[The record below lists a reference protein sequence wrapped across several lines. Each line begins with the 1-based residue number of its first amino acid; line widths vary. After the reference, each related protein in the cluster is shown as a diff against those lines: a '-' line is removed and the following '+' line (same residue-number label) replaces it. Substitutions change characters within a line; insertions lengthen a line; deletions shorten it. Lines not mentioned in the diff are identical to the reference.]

1 VVERVVFPNL
11 TGRNGIPRRIRL
23 DVPPSFADQPR
34 NRGFR
39 ERNGMSMDTTSAA
52 VVPFAQRDAI
62 DMIIA
67 GIHPGLISL
76 SPENNDTPHGLGPA
90 VVRAAVRRSAM
101 RWG

>member
-1 VVERVVFPNL
+1 
-11 TGRNGIPRRIRL
+11 
-23 DVPPSFADQPR
+23 
-34 NRGFR
+34 
-39 ERNGMSMDTTSAA
+39 MDTTSAA

>member
-1 VVERVVFPNL
+1 
-11 TGRNGIPRRIRL
+11 
-23 DVPPSFADQPR
+23 
-34 NRGFR
+34 
-39 ERNGMSMDTTSAA
+39 MDATSAA

-76 SPENNDTPHGLGPA
+76 SPENNTTTRMGWAPLLYELPY
-90 VVRAAVRRSAM
+90 AVRRM